1 MAIVIPD
8 LFGAFQKGR
17 EYAIDRN
24 WKDLENYETIEKM
37 RTANDM
43 AQLALLQERY
53 YTPLKMS
60 MFGDNADNSA
70 MQNQIQFTA
79 YPGALSRARQY
90 TNQAVS
96 DEGVQRATLSDTAQT
111 QIGKTL
117 SDNAMVR
124 GQSAFNA
131 SQAKNTEWG
140 KNGAIAAAMT
150 NYKAGK
156 ALSNA
161 EWEQVLF
168 ELQAEA
174 QKGTLGQTIFMNG
187 VNKKNRPLIEQLT
200 TQVLN
205 NDSASAQKTFEQI
218 MKGEQGTGSSGQAI
232 KFVNPAYKDYTNED
246 IGALID
252 KHNAI
257 VNNPNTTEA
266 SKAVSRDII
275 RAGKK
280 ELADRGVD
288 ITNGNQATGWGN
300 ASISN
305 YNPYN
310 KPGNL
315 TFDYRPRD
323 EQGRLLFDYGAGFVG
338 QGQPGVGILVNPPNY
353 TGFVGNNN
361 SLGIDLSRYT
371 DPANFATSTQ
381 DLSGGGQPPQT
392 QATNLVGGDINT
404 YLESVE
410 NDSSLSEPLR
420 KAKLSAGALERDSSL
435 FNNWGGVFGETDQ
448 PARNIL
454 VNGVK
459 TPISNK
465 TLDMLNSLNDRALS
479 SNQLLIKKA
488 LLDNKAIQK
497 TYKNGKVEFVPN
509 QFIPMPPAG
518 VNPVSPNYGFNRQW
532 YRW

>member
-60 MFGDNADNSA
+60 MFADNADNSA

-79 YPGALSRARQY
+79 YPGALSRARQF

-96 DEGVQRATLSDTAQT
+96 DEAVQAATLPDTAQT

-124 GQSAFNA
+124 GQSEFNA

-205 NDSASAQKTFEQI
+205 NDFASAQKTFEQI

-232 KFVNPAYKDYTNED
+232 KFVNPVFKDRDDLDLANMAAEIDELERKYPNASEEAKVGWND
-246 IGALID
+246 RRRAIREEQKARGIEFPSEQQVERGAISL
-252 KHNAI
+252 
-257 VNNPNTTEA
+257 
-266 SKAVSRDII
+266 
-275 RAGKK
+275 
-280 ELADRGVD
+280 
-288 ITNGNQATGWGN
+288 ITN
-300 ASISN
+300 AS
-305 YNPYN
+305 
-310 KPGNL
+310 
-315 TFDYRPRD
+315 DYRLPMFRSAVPLTTQQD
-323 EQGRLLFDYGAGFVG
+323 
-338 QGQPGVGILVNPPNY
+338 
-353 TGFVGNNN
+353 
-361 SLGIDLSRYT
+361 
-371 DPANFATSTQ
+371 ANQVQ
-381 DLSGGGQPPQT
+381 DLSGGGQPSQT
-392 QATNLVGGDINT
+392 QTTNLVSGDINAH
-404 YLESVE
+404 LENVKI
-410 NDSSLSEPLR
+410 DSSISEPLR
-420 KAKLSAGALERDSSL
+420 KAKLSAGTLERDSSL
-435 FNNWGGVFGETDQ
+435 FNNWGGIFGEKDQ
-448 PARNIL
+448 PVRNIL
-454 VNGVK
+454 VNGVE
-459 TPISNK
+459 TPISNQ
-465 TLDMLNSLNDRALS
+465 TLDMLNSLNDKALS
-479 SNQLLIKKA
+479 PNQLSIKKA

-497 TYKNGKVEFVPN
+497 TYKNGRVEFIPK